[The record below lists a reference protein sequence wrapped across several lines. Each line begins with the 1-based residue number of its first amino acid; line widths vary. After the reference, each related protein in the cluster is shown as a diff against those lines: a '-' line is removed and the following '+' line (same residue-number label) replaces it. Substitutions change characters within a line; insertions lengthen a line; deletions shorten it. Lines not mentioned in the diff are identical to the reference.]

1 MTGREALRRQRR
13 LARTLGLGIL
23 AVFLLITGLV
33 AGWGVALVG
42 VVFLAVMYVMNL
54 DQLWQ

>member
-1 MTGREALRRQRR
+1 MTVREALRRQRR
-13 LARTLGLGIL
+13 LARTLGLAIL

-33 AGWGVALVG
+33 ADWGVALVG

>member
-1 MTGREALRRQRR
+1 MTVREALRRQRR
-13 LARTLGLGIL
+13 LARTLGFAIL

-33 AGWGVALVG
+33 ADWGVALFG
-42 VVFLAVMYVMNL
+42 VDFLAVMYVMNL

>member
-1 MTGREALRRQRR
+1 MTVREALRRQRR
-13 LARTLGLGIL
+13 LARTLGFAIL

-33 AGWGVALVG
+33 ADWGVALVG

>member
-13 LARTLGLGIL
+13 LARTLGLAIL
-23 AVFLLITGLV
+23 AVFLITELV
-33 AGWGVALVG
+33 ADWGVALVG